1 MGALRRMAAYLGLVE
16 EDGYAEY
23 SNYGEYDE
31 YDQERSDVRVRSGR
45 HERGSD
51 RSNSDRS
58 NVVSTRY
65 SSRRSGGRFDAAE
78 YQDEDVAE
86 YDDRQSRPGVRM
98 VRPDRPTGPDRRTVR
113 SFRPDDE
120 RPPLRPAPSRRPAM
134 ADFSRIETVHPRSYN
149 DARPIGEQFR
159 EGIPVIMNLSDLDDT
174 DAKRIIDFAAGLV
187 FGLRGSIERV
197 TPRVFLLSPVNVDVG
212 DAARAQIA
220 QRDFYNQS

>member
-16 EDGYAEY
+16 EDGYADY
-23 SNYGEYDE
+23 SNYGEYDD

-51 RSNSDRS
+51 RSN
-58 NVVSTRY
+58 VVATRY
-65 SSRRSGGRFDAAE
+65 TSRRSGGRFDE
-78 YQDEDVAE
+78 SDFQDDDVEE
-86 YDDRQSRPGVRM
+86 YDERQSRPGVRM

-113 SFRPDDE
+113 SFRPDAE
-120 RPPLRPAPSRRPAM
+120 RPPLRPAPTRRPAM
-134 ADFSRIETVHPRSYN
+134 PDFSRIETVHPRSYN

-159 EGIPVIMNLSDLDDT
+159 EGVPVIMNLSDLDDT
-174 DAKRIIDFAAGLV
+174 DAKRIIDFASGLV

-212 DAARAQIA
+212 DVARAQIA

>member
-16 EDGYAEY
+16 EDGYADY
-23 SNYGEYDE
+23 SNYGQYDD

-45 HERGSD
+45 HERGP
-51 RSNSDRS
+51 DRS
-58 NVVSTRY
+58 NVVATRY
-65 SSRRSGGRFDAAE
+65 ASRRSGGRFDDAE
-78 YQDEDVAE
+78 YQDDDGED
-86 YDDRQSRPGVRM
+86 YDDRNSRPGVRM

-113 SFRPDDE
+113 SFRADTE

-149 DARPIGEQFR
+149 DARPIGEQYR
-159 EGIPVIMNLSDLDDT
+159 EGVPVIMNLSDLDDV

-187 FGLRGSIERV
+187 FGLRGTMERI
-197 TPRVFLLSPVNVDVG
+197 TPRVFLLSPANVDVG

>member
-16 EDGYAEY
+16 EDGYADY
-23 SNYGEYDE
+23 ANYGEYDD
-31 YDQERSDVRVRSGR
+31 YDQERSSVRVRSGR

-51 RSNSDRS
+51 RSH
-58 NVVSTRY
+58 VTSTRY
-65 SSRRSGGRFDAAE
+65 SSRRSGGRFDDDDF
-78 YQDEDVAE
+78 QDDVVDD
-86 YDDRQSRPGVRM
+86 YDERPGRPGVRM
-98 VRPDRPTGPDRRTVR
+98 VRPDRPAGPDRRTVR
-113 SFRPDDE
+113 SFRPDAE
-120 RPPLRPAPSRRPAM
+120 RPPLRPAPTRRPAM
-134 ADFSRIETVHPRSYN
+134 ADLSRIETVHPRSYN

-187 FGLRGSIERV
+187 FGLRGSIERI

-220 QRDFYNQS
+220 QHDFYNQS